1 MFDDNF
7 TDKKDYIG
15 IYECD
20 FSYVYNQPKHAL
32 QNIWIAMVNPESQ
45 DFTKVR
51 GYLRM
56 SMSVL
61 HEADPTVIKL
71 FNL

>member
-1 MFDDNF
+1 
-7 TDKKDYIG
+7 
-15 IYECD
+15 
-20 FSYVYNQPKHAL
+20 VYNQPKHAL

-61 HEADPTVIKL
+61 HEADPTVIML